1 MAHPDWGSVD
11 NRLTRKTPAS
21 YRCFKKKGTGAF
33 QKKAQVLLNDND
45 KTNNKGT
52 GAFERQRQNQEL
64 IKVDII
70 HYCIKLKF
78 AKTEN
83 YIISDGTYAIDLSNP
98 IKRVSTFEN

>member
-1 MAHPDWGSVD
+1 MARNTNTNRYNNMAHPDWGSVD

-33 QKKAQVLLNDND
+33 QKKAQVLLNDN
-45 KTNNKGT
+45 KGT

-70 HYCIKLKF
+70 HYCIKFKF
-78 AKTEN
+78 EKTEN
-83 YIISDGTYAIDLSNP
+83 YIISDGTYAMDLSN
-98 IKRVSTFEN
+98 